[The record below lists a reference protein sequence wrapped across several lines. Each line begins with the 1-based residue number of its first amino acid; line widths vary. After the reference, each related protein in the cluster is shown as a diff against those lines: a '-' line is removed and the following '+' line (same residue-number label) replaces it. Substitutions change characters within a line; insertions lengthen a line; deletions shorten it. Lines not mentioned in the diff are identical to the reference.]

1 MKKILVIGS
10 SNIDNTL
17 SVDSFPNPGET
28 IVANDFNI
36 SLGGKGLNQA
46 VAASKMG
53 GDVTFLT
60 CLGNDNYKD
69 YIIGKLNKYNI
80 KIKPIIKNS
89 STGSAYIFVNK
100 DAENEI
106 VVHGGANVLLSKK
119 DILENIDLIKETDYV
134 LIQLEMPIDTVEYII
149 KISKELKKTVILN
162 PAPYKNIDINVLKNL
177 DYITP
182 NEHELKS
189 ILNNQSSYLDNAIAL
204 VNLGIKNVI
213 VTLGNKGS
221 LLVNKE
227 KTIKIDSFKVSAI
240 DTTGAGDCYNGAFV
254 SFISQGYQI
263 EKALNLASKASAISV
278 TRKGAAISYPN
289 LSDLK

>member
-28 IVANDFNI
+28 IVANNFNI

-106 VVHGGANVLLSKK
+106 VVHGGANVLF
-119 DILENIDLIKETDYV
+119 
-134 LIQLEMPIDTVEYII
+134 
-149 KISKELKKTVILN
+149 SKELKKTVILN

-254 SFISQGYQI
+254 SFISQAYQI